1 MEITREYAKGD
12 KFPYHYKYEHMA
24 VTADCVIFSYDGTD
38 LQLLLIR
45 RGVEPYKGMWALP
58 GGFLKMNETAKE
70 GAFRELHEETGF
82 VASYL
87 EEFGTFS
94 GVHRDPRE
102 RTITIAFVALVMKQE
117 VRGGDDAQEARW
129 FPVSD
134 LPALAFDHLDIYKA
148 AREYL
153 RRAIC
158 FEPIGFEL
166 MGEEFTIPSLQHLY
180 ETILERKFDRGNFQK
195 KLLSLG
201 LLEST
206 EKPSDR
212 DESGDLYSK
221 DEIKINPPFSAP
233 SFNAYISAREDSFSP
248 RGKGLARKPI
258 EALFEEKEESAPKPK
273 GWSRK
278 VIKYRFNRAVYDR
291 LKKKGNKIEF

>member
-1 MEITREYAKGD
+1 MEITREFVKGD

-45 RGVEPYKGMWALP
+45 RGVDPYKGMWALP

-70 GAFRELHEETGF
+70 GAFRELQEETGF

-94 GVHRDPRE
+94 GVDRDPRE
-102 RTITIAFVALVMKQE
+102 RTITIAFVALVMKQP
-117 VRGGDDAQEARW
+117 VTGGDDAQEARW

-134 LPALAFDHLDIYKA
+134 LPTLAFDHLDIYKA

-206 EKPSDR
+206 EKPSGR
-212 DESGDLYSK
+212 DERRYLYSK
-221 DEIKINPPFSAP
+221 DEINPPEP
-233 SFNAYISAREDSFSP
+233 SYVSYYSARGDSYSP
-248 RGKGLARKPI
+248 KEKGLVRKPI
-258 EALFEEKEESAPKPK
+258 EALFEEKEESASKPK

-278 VIKYRFNRAVYDR
+278 VIKYRFNRAVYDM